1 MAFGK
6 RQLVLAALVV
16 ALGAAVYLNWQFTG
30 DTGGLVEAGGT
41 ASEKSVGEAQLVNAS
56 AASSAPSA
64 FSSAAEIWS
73 WTASRSRSTVPW
85 RSPICSTAAV
95 RAE

>member
-41 ASEKSVGEAQLVNAS
+41 ASEKSCGRS
-56 AASSAPSA
+56 AACQRLGG
-64 FSSAAEIWS
+64 IQ
-73 WTASRSRSTVPW
+73 RSGFHFFRCVF
-85 RSPICSTAAV
+85 RGCV
-95 RAE
+95 LFG